1 VIYLEYKINT
11 VLPVHFEKIENP
23 PYLNDSR
30 FQAVRVY
37 VAHEK
42 DNYNGSWFDT
52 SVLEKMGS
60 RMAGVPIVGYITK
73 NNINEED
80 FNGHEERLII
90 QDGDIS
96 IEYLGRAYGCIISN
110 NDVEIVQRLHESG
123 EMRNYLCVTGVLWK
137 MFTDSIEIF
146 DRDEVKA
153 QSMELQEESI
163 SGKFEKDGYYHFT
176 DATVRALCI
185 LGEGIL
191 PAMSNSVIEKF
202 STIDYQNQVQEL
214 LSELNE
220 SIKQF
225 NLQNQSSD
233 LEVDNINFFEKE
245 DKLVDKKLELLSKHS
260 LTIEN
265 ISFNIEELSLEEIE
279 SKITEHFSLL
289 ASQKEEGIINALRME
304 KFMDRWGDECT
315 KYSYV
320 NYTDIEVFAYDRQD
334 NWNLYGFTYSMSG
347 DNVVIDFETKKRKK
361 FEIVDFVDGETTV
374 FSLFPQE
381 AIDYAVKDNSK
392 ETEEKIANFKTI
404 STELEELKTKISEY
418 ETTILTHE
426 TTITEFEATI
436 ETLSSEN
443 TKLQE
448 FKSTIEFENKRI
460 EIEGLI
466 EDFEEVLKDNEEF
479 EQIKKDIIIDEKLI
493 NMEYQ
498 VLEDKFFALEG
509 KLKHDSKK
517 KDKVKKSAAFS
528 RVNIEIDGNKEI
540 GSEYGEA
547 SRFLP
552 KKN

>member
-1 VIYLEYKINT
+1 MEYKINT

-404 STELEELKTKISEY
+404 STEFEELKTKISEY

-466 EDFEEVLKDNEEF
+466 EDFEAVLKDNEEF

>member
-404 STELEELKTKISEY
+404 STEFEELKTKISEY

-466 EDFEEVLKDNEEF
+466 EDFEAVLKDNEEF